1 MTRPAEAVIN
11 VENFRSNFLAAKRYA
26 GSARVMAVVKANGYG
41 HGAAILAAAI
51 PEADAFGVA
60 SLDEALALRKT
71 GVRQPI
77 VLLSGFF
84 ADTELSEISAHHF
97 EIVVHSEQQVASLL
111 QARLPSPLKVWLKLD
126 TGMHRLGFSPAKFAA
141 QYLRLNA
148 SKNVAAIRL
157 LSHFACADNPADKFN
172 KQQIDLFYGTALGL
186 KGEISLANS
195 AALISMTIS
204 RADWVRPGI
213 MLYGANPFVS
223 EHPVADRLRAVMT
236 LKSRVVAI
244 RDVPVGGTVGY
255 AQTWVAERPSIV
267 GTVAIG
273 YADGYPRHAPNGT
286 PVLVNG
292 RHVPLVGRVSMDL
305 ISVDLTDSPTAH
317 VGDEVILWGA
327 GLPAW
332 EVANW
337 ADTIA
342 YELFTGVTRRVAFR
356 YEKSSAAVIS
366 DV

>member
-11 VENFRSNFLAAKRYA
+11 VGNFRSNFLVAKRYA

-41 HGAAILAAAI
+41 HGAPILAASI

-60 SLDEALALRKT
+60 SLEEALALRKT

-84 ADTELSEISAHHF
+84 ADAELSEISSHHF
-97 EIVVHSEQQVASLL
+97 EIVVHSEQQVESLL
-111 QARLPSPLKVWLKLD
+111 KTRLPSPLKVWLKLD
-126 TGMHRLGFSPAKFAA
+126 TGMHRLGLSPAKFAA
-141 QYLRLNA
+141 QYLRLNT
-148 SKNVAAIRL
+148 SKNVSTIRL
-157 LSHFACADNPADKFN
+157 LSHFASADSPTDKFN
-172 KQQIDLFYGTALGL
+172 KQQVDLFYSTVLGL

-195 AALISMTIS
+195 AALISMTVS

-213 MLYGANPFVS
+213 MLYGASPFAE
-223 EHPVADRLRAVMT
+223 EHPVADRLLPVMT

-244 RDVPVGGTVGY
+244 RDVPVGESVGY
-255 AQTWVAERPSIV
+255 AHIWAAERPSII

-273 YADGYPRHAPNGT
+273 YADGYPRHAPSGT

-305 ISVDLTDSPTAH
+305 ISVDLTNSPTAQ
-317 VGDEVILWGA
+317 VGDEVVLWGE

-332 EVANW
+332 ELADW

-342 YELFTGVTRRVAFR
+342 YQLFTGVTRRVAFR
-356 YEKSSAAVIS
+356 YEKS
-366 DV
+366 